1 MINSKMMNSLNNK
14 QQAFTLIEYMVA
26 IVLGL
31 ILLGGLTYLFI
42 GMKRSNETQ
51 SSLAAMQESGRFA
64 MFYLT
69 NDIQYAGWANV
80 EEKGYGFYTS
90 PAFDFA
96 GGTTDGGSAG
106 ASDSIT
112 IRYEAPT
119 DCLGG
124 ASGGIVEN
132 RYYVEDGQLMC
143 QGNGGGTPQPLIS
156 NIDALHFLYGI
167 DTNGDTAPNKFVRA
181 DEVDASETEAISAV
195 KVMLILSSTNDIR
208 PDNKAQSYSVM
219 GHDDTYDVTDKKA
232 RKIFSTTISVPNKPQ
247 FQISS

>member
-1 MINSKMMNSLNNK
+1 MINSKMVASLKSK

-51 SSLAAMQESGRFA
+51 SSIAAMQESGRFA
-64 MFYLT
+64 MYYLT

-90 PAFDFA
+90 PAFDF
-96 GGTTDGGSAG
+96 GGTTDGGSAST
-106 ASDSIT
+106 SDSIT

-119 DCLGG
+119 DCLGD

-132 RYYVEDGQLMC
+132 RYYVQDGQLMC
-143 QGNGGGTPQPLIS
+143 QGSGGGTAQPLIS
-156 NIDALHFLYGI
+156 NVDALHFLYGI
-167 DTNGDTAPNKFVRA
+167 DTDGDTVPNKFVRA
-181 DEVDASETEAISAV
+181 DQVATNERESIAAV
-195 KVMLILSSTNDIR
+195 KVTLILSSSNDIR
-208 PDNKAQSYSVM
+208 PDTNAQSFSVM
-219 GHDDTYDVTDKKA
+219 GHDDTYDVSDRKA
-232 RKIFSTTISVPNKPQ
+232 RKIFSTTISVPNKPE
-247 FQISS
+247 FVITT